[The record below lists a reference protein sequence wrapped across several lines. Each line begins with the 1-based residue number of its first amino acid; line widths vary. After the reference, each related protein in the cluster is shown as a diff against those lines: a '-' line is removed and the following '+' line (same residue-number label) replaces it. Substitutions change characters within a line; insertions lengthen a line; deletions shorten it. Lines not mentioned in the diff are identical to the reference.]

1 MVMRLEQISLRYK
14 EMIERGRERERKR
27 ERGVTRYD
35 NDTIS
40 IRLKQGL
47 GNGSPTDARMN
58 DDIS

>member
-14 EMIERGRERERKR
+14 EIIERGRKR